1 MPYVSKAQQGY
12 FHSHKA
18 QLEKAGVDVDEWD
31 EATSGMH
38 NLPEHKSMKEKT
50 VDLGKKGSF
59 KERPGALHEK
69 LGIPLG
75 EKIPAS
81 RLESHPGDSSELK
94 HEKASAKGFRSM
106 NR

>member
-1 MPYVSKAQQGY
+1 
-12 FHSHKA
+12 
-18 QLEKAGVDVDEWD
+18 
-31 EATSGMH
+31 
-38 NLPEHKSMKEKT
+38 MKEKT

-106 NR
+106 KH